1 MSSGTA
7 ATQEHAATHEH
18 DPAPQDEPV
27 VEDGPAPH
35 PDPRLATRGRILP
48 STGNPAG
55 YPPYEL
61 SKMAGY
67 TNRQIRY
74 YLQTHQ
80 VADVPAF
87 LKAKSR
93 RDDILVTCGGDGNTY
108 DDLET
113 PDHPTDNNTDNNPP
127 TIAPEYTLEDDGE
140 PDEKFPS
147 PVPGEKGLKV
157 DKMPWS
163 LRQGLLSGGGA

>member
-35 PDPRLATRGRILP
+35 PDPRLAMRGRILP

-87 LKAKSR
+87 VKAKSR
-93 RDDILVTCGGDGNTY
+93 RDDILVTCGGDGNISK
-108 DDLET
+108 L
-113 PDHPTDNNTDNNPP
+113 P
-127 TIAPEYTLEDDGE
+127 TIQPIIIPIIIHPPSHRNIPLRMMVSLMRNSLALFLER
-140 PDEKFPS
+140 K
-147 PVPGEKGLKV
+147 
-157 DKMPWS
+157 
-163 LRQGLLSGGGA
+163 A